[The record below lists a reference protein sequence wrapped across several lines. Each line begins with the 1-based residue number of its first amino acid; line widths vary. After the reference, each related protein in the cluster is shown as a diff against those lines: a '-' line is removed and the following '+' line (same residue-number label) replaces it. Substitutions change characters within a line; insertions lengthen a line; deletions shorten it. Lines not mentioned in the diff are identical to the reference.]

1 MSKDFKKNIVDENQ
15 LSVEGTDIKLPS
27 TTSTA
32 STLPIRASHSRDLRL
47 QPLQLLQPPQPLQP
61 LQLLQPPQPL
71 STSLN
76 LSQPS
81 ENWDLE
87 IKPQSHLLDINFKEI
102 WKYRDLLWMFVKRD
116 FTAQYKQTILGPVWH
131 FIQPLF
137 TTVVF
142 LVVFTKIAGIP
153 TDGAPPVLFYMSGIT
168 IWNYFSS
175 CLNATSN
182 TFVANAG
189 IFGKVYFPRLI
200 MPLSVVASNVVKFG
214 IQFLLLLSV
223 MLWYKLSPSTP
234 STSSTASTL
243 STPSTLSTLS
253 TLLSLPLIILI
264 MAGLGL
270 GLGIIISSM
279 TTKYRDLTV
288 LIGFAVQLLM
298 YATPV
303 VYPLSIITNEKL
315 KFWISLNPL
324 TPLVETFR
332 YTLLGVGSYDSLS
345 LLYSIGF
352 MIVTLFIGLLMF
364 SKVERT
370 FMDTV

>member
-1 MSKDFKKNIVDENQ
+1 MLE
-15 LSVEGTDIKLPS
+15 S
-27 TTSTA
+27 TNT
-32 STLPIRASHSRDLRL
+32 
-47 QPLQLLQPPQPLQP
+47 PP
-61 LQLLQPPQPL
+61 

-76 LSQPS
+76 LSQPPS
-81 ENWDLE
+81 TPTEWDLE
-87 IKPQSHLLDINFKEI
+87 IKPQANLLDINLREV
-102 WKYRDLLWMFVKRD
+102 WRYRDLLWMFVKRD
-116 FTAQYKQTILGPVWH
+116 VTAQYKQTILGPLWH

-142 LVVFTKIAGIP
+142 MVVFTNIAKIS
-153 TDGAPPVLFYMSGIT
+153 TDGVPPVLFYMSGIT

-189 IFGKVYFPRLI
+189 IFGKVYFPRLVI
-200 MPLSVVASNVVKFG
+200 PLSTVMSNIVKFG
-214 IQFLLLLSV
+214 IQFLLLLAA
-223 MLWYKLSPSTP
+223 MLWYKLS
-234 STSSTASTL
+234 STSLNLSQPL
-243 STPSTLSTLS
+243 STFILIPT
-253 TLLSLPLIILI
+253 IILI

-303 VYPLSIITNEKL
+303 VYPLSTITSEKL
-315 KFWISLNPL
+315 RFWITLNPL
-324 TPLVETFR
+324 TPLVEAFR
-332 YTLLGVGSYDSLS
+332 YSILGVGSFDTASFV
-345 LLYSIGF
+345 YSIGF
-352 MIVTLFIGLLMF
+352 MVVTLFIGLLIF
-364 SKVERT
+364 SKVEKT

>member
-1 MSKDFKKNIVDENQ
+1 MQENKIIDGE
-15 LSVEGTDIKLPS
+15 SID
-27 TTSTA
+27 A
-32 STLPIRASHSRDLRL
+32 
-47 QPLQLLQPPQPLQP
+47 
-61 LQLLQPPQPL
+61 
-71 STSLN
+71 
-76 LSQPS
+76 
-81 ENWDLE
+81 NWDLE
-87 IKPQSHLLDINFKEI
+87 IKPQSHLLDINLKEV

-116 FTAQYKQTILGPVWH
+116 FTAQYKQTILGPLWH

-142 LVVFTKIAGIP
+142 LVVFTNIAKIS
-153 TDGAPPVLFYMSGIT
+153 TDGVPPVLFYMSGIT

-189 IFGKVYFPRLI
+189 IFGKVYFPRLVI
-200 MPLSVVASNVVKFG
+200 PLSTVMSNIVKFG
-214 IQFLLLLSV
+214 IQFLLLLAV
-223 MLWYKLSPSTP
+223 MLWYKIS
-234 STSSTASTL
+234 STSLNL
-243 STPSTLSTLS
+243 SQPLSTLV
-253 TLLSLPLIILI
+253 LIPTIIAI

-303 VYPLSIITNEKL
+303 VYPLSTITSEKL
-315 KFWISLNPL
+315 RFWITLNPL
-324 TPLVETFR
+324 TPLVEAFR
-332 YTLLGVGSYDSLS
+332 YAMLGVGSFDAVSFG
-345 LLYSIGF
+345 YSIGF
-352 MIVTLFIGLLMF
+352 MVITLFIGLLIF
-364 SKVERT
+364 SKVEKT

>member
-1 MSKDFKKNIVDENQ
+1 MPENQ
-15 LSVEGTDIKLPS
+15 IIDDETID
-27 TTSTA
+27 T
-32 STLPIRASHSRDLRL
+32 
-47 QPLQLLQPPQPLQP
+47 Q
-61 LQLLQPPQPL
+61 
-71 STSLN
+71 
-76 LSQPS
+76 
-81 ENWDLE
+81 WDLE
-87 IKPQSHLLDINFKEI
+87 IKPQAHLLDINLREV

-116 FTAQYKQTILGPVWH
+116 FTAQYKQTILGPLWH

-142 LVVFTKIAGIP
+142 LVVFTNIAKIS
-153 TDGAPPVLFYMSGIT
+153 TDGVPPVLFYMSGIT

-189 IFGKVYFPRLI
+189 IFGKVYFPRLVI
-200 MPLSVVASNVVKFG
+200 PLSTVMSNIVKFG
-214 IQFLLLLSV
+214 IQFLLLLAV
-223 MLWYKLSPSTP
+223 MLWYKIS
-234 STSSTASTL
+234 STSLNLSQPL
-243 STPSTLSTLS
+243 STRV
-253 TLLSLPLIILI
+253 LIPTIIAI

-303 VYPLSIITNEKL
+303 VYPLSTITSDKL
-315 KFWISLNPL
+315 RFWITLNPL
-324 TPLVETFR
+324 TPLVEAFR
-332 YTLLGVGSYDSLS
+332 YAMLGVGSFDVASFG
-345 LLYSIGF
+345 YSIGF
-352 MIVTLFIGLLMF
+352 MVITLFIGLLIF
-364 SKVERT
+364 SKVEKT

>member
-1 MSKDFKKNIVDENQ
+1 MQENQ
-15 LSVEGTDIKLPS
+15 IISSP
-27 TTSTA
+27 
-32 STLPIRASHSRDLRL
+32 
-47 QPLQLLQPPQPLQP
+47 
-61 LQLLQPPQPL
+61 

-76 LSQPS
+76 ES
-81 ENWDLE
+81 WDLE
-87 IKPQSHLLDINFKEI
+87 IKPQAHLLDINLREV
-102 WKYRDLLWMFVKRD
+102 WRYRDLLWMFVKRD
-116 FTAQYKQTILGPVWH
+116 FTAQYKQTILGPLWH

-142 LVVFTKIAGIP
+142 LVVFTNIAKIS
-153 TDGAPPVLFYMSGIT
+153 TDGVPPVLFYMSGIT

-189 IFGKVYFPRLI
+189 IFGKVYFPRLVI
-200 MPLSVVASNVVKFG
+200 PLSTVMSNIVKFG
-214 IQFLLLLSV
+214 IQFLLLLAA
-223 MLWYKLSPSTP
+223 MLWYKL
-234 STSSTASTL
+234 TSSTPLPSADKFN
-243 STPSTLSTLS
+243 PSTFT
-253 TLLSLPLIILI
+253 SLALIPTIILI

-303 VYPLSIITNEKL
+303 VYPLSTITSEKL
-315 KFWISLNPL
+315 RFWITLNPL
-324 TPLVETFR
+324 TPLVEAFR
-332 YTLLGVGSYDSLS
+332 YAMLGVGSFDVASFG
-345 LLYSIGF
+345 YSIGF
-352 MIVTLFIGLLMF
+352 MVITLFIGLLIF
-364 SKVERT
+364 SKVEKT